1 MATLQSAAPLAKPLW
16 HKRAKHPK
24 QSPFGK
30 TAALATPPQQ
40 TAIGKADTPPPYA
53 AGKTCR
59 LYPTDLLPPHSRFV
73 PLFTIKTVFYNCFD
87 HIFFYN
93 LSMADFYKPT
103 TVRKPIKKNFIG
115 FLFCNIRYFAFCG
128 SFEQQRHCCN
138 PPFVVL
144 KFIYNL
150 LFYARCLL

>member
-1 MATLQSAAPLAKPLW
+1 MPHTASNNRQNRCPHRQQPQSAAPLAKPLW
-16 HKRAKHPK
+16 HKRAKHP
-24 QSPFGK
+24 
-30 TAALATPPQQ
+30 QQ
-40 TAIGKADTPPPYA
+40 TAIGKADTPPQYA

-59 LYPTDLLPPHSRFV
+59 LYPTALLPSHSRFV

-93 LSMADFYKPT
+93 LNMADFYKPT

-115 FLFCNIRYFAFCG
+115 FLFCNIRYFAFWG
-128 SFEQQRHCCN
+128 SFEQQQHCCN